1 MNTAMT
7 FTNEQ
12 LKLIEKHRH
21 INVDCGWYEHIYEDF
36 VNRLLLEYCINV
48 TAINFSGFWSQGD
61 GASFEANIVNDQQFL
76 EAHGLADS
84 YPTVYKFV
92 CGGGLLDMV
101 CDRFPS
107 THCHEN
113 TMFVSWSNDMRFW
126 DIPPYDKC
134 DPMGDDLRDIILRDL
149 QAKLEIELTELEE
162 SMTEVFRDHAR
173 DLYKTLEQE
182 YDFLTSDQEVW
193 EAIKANEL
201 DTREEDHEELQRA

>member
-1 MNTAMT
+1 MT
-7 FTNEQ
+7 FTDEQ
-12 LKLIEKHRH
+12 LKLIEKHRD
-21 INVDCGWYEHIYEDF
+21 INVCFSWYDDTIEDF
-36 VNRLLLEYCINV
+36 VAMLAKEYGIEV
-48 TAINFSGFWSQGD
+48 STKDVAFSGFYSQGD
-61 GASFEANIVNDQQFL
+61 GASFTGIIRNDKQFL

-84 YPTVYKFV
+84 YPTVYKYV

-107 THCHEN
+107 MYCHEN

-134 DPMGDDLRDIILRDL
+134 DPMGDDLRGMILRDL

-173 DLYKTLEQE
+173 ELYKTLEQE
-182 YDFLTSDQEVW
+182 YDFLTSDQQVW
-193 EAIKANEL
+193 EAIVACEL